1 MCTYQKKKKKK
12 KRIYYVGLCLW
23 PNHGVKFNFPKKRKR
38 KKSVGGG
45 QRISHGQINRER
57 IFLFID
63 WQPRKIM
70 RIIRC
75 VHLFKLYHLSLVSL
89 NLLQERLCT
98 KIFTLFYWQF
108 THAHNI
114 PWTHNINLI
123 PWLWSLKLALGSLWL
138 YHCTRQWPLSY
149 LW

>member
-1 MCTYQKKKKKK
+1 MLQIELQCVLIKKKN

-23 PNHGVKFNFPKKRKR
+23 PNHGVKFNFPKKCKR
-38 KKSVGGG
+38 KNSVGGANK
-45 QRISHGQINRER
+45 QREKKI
-57 IFLFID
+57 FID
-63 WQPRKIM
+63 WQPWKIM

-114 PWTHNINLI
+114 SWTHNINLI
-123 PWLWSLKLALGSLWL
+123 LWLWSLKLALGSSWL

>member
-75 VHLFKLYHLSLVSL
+75 VHLFKLYHLSPASL
-89 NLLQERLCT
+89 NLLQEDYAL
-98 KIFTLFYWQF
+98 KFSLFF
-108 THAHNI
+108 I
-114 PWTHNINLI
+114 DNLHMHTI
-123 PWLWSLKLALGSLWL
+123 HLEPIISTSYRDFEVLSL
-138 YHCTRQWPLSY
+138 P
-149 LW
+149 